1 MEKRYFVLKKG
12 YLNINEKFFYFNDHG
27 NWETCE
33 ILEETET
40 PKLTFFYASN
50 YIINVIYTCLV
61 LIFAFLITKNEISF
75 SFIPLL
81 VLAVIHLLNR
91 KYKLKH
97 FKIPLH
103 KIEYIILRNQDLT
116 VKFASVK
123 NVPISYTVM
132 LDDER
137 EAKDIQLFLKEH
149 IQPKLS
155 IA

>member
-12 YLNINEKFFYFNDHG
+12 YLNINEEFFYFNDHG
-27 NWETCE
+27 NWQTCE
-33 ILEETET
+33 ILKETET

-50 YIINVIYTCLV
+50 YIINIIYTGLV
-61 LIFAFLITKNEISF
+61 VIFAFLIIQKEISF

-81 VLAVIHLLNR
+81 VLTVIHLLNR
-91 KYKLKH
+91 KYQLKH
-97 FKIPLH
+97 FKVPLH
-103 KIEYIILRNQDLT
+103 KIEHIILRNQDLT

-123 NVPISYTVM
+123 NVPITYTVT

-137 EAKDIQLFLKEH
+137 ETKDIQLFLQEH
-149 IQPKLS
+149 FQPKLS